1 MEAEMNIDK
10 YFRCYATVNLDLI
23 HKNVEVMKERLNP
36 ETKILAVIKTDGYGH
51 GAVPVAKALED
62 ICYGY
67 AIATAYEGHNL
78 RRHNINKPIFIL
90 GYVPETE
97 IDIAINEDMIPPV
110 FSMEMAEIISKHAV
124 NAGKTVKIN
133 IAVDTGMSRIGYIPS
148 ESAISEVVNISK
160 LPNIEIESIFTHFAK
175 ADYKDKSF
183 TEKQLNEFNNF
194 INGLERAGVTIP
206 IHQCANSAAMMEMPD
221 TNMNISRAGI
231 SMYGLYPSEEMDK
244 ENMKLYPAMS
254 VYSHVVHVKEIE
266 AGRGISYGQTFVADK
281 PMKIATIPMGYGDG
295 YPRSLSNT
303 GYVLINGKRANI
315 VGRVC
320 MDQFMVDVTGMD
332 VKTGDLVVLAGKS
345 GDEEIFIDELAVTA
359 GSFNYEFICDIGKRV
374 PRVYIKDQKIVGTK
388 DYFADDYEIDL

>member
-1 MEAEMNIDK
+1 MNIDK
-10 YFRCYATVNLDLI
+10 YFRCYATVDLDLI
-23 HKNVEVMKERLNP
+23 HKNVEVMKEKLNP

-90 GYVPETE
+90 GYVPETD
-97 IDIAINEDMIPPV
+97 IDVAISEDMIPPV
-110 FSMEMAEIISKHAV
+110 FTWEMAEVISKHAV
-124 NAGKTVKIN
+124 KADKTVKIN

-148 ESAISEVVNISK
+148 EEAVQEILNISK
-160 LPNIEIESIFTHFAK
+160 LPNLKIESIFTHFAK

-183 TEKQLNEFNNF
+183 TEKQLKEFNDF
-194 INGLERAGVTIP
+194 IKDLENAGVTIP
-206 IHQCANSAAMMEMPD
+206 IHQCANSAAMMEMPE
-221 TNMNISRAGI
+221 TNLNISRAGI

-244 ENMKLYPAMS
+244 ENMKLYPAMA

-266 AGRGISYGQTFVADK
+266 AGRGISYGQTFVANK

-295 YPRSLSNT
+295 YPRNLSNV
-303 GYVLINGKRANI
+303 GYVLVNGKRANI

-320 MDQFMVDVTGMD
+320 MDQFMVDVTGME

-345 GDEEIFIDELAVTA
+345 GDEEILIDELAVMA

-374 PRVYIKDQKIVGTK
+374 PRVYIKDGKIVGTK
-388 DYFADDYEIDL
+388 DYFADDYEINF

>member
-1 MEAEMNIDK
+1 MNIDK
-10 YFRCYATVNLDLI
+10 YFRCYATVDLDLI
-23 HKNVEVMKERLNP
+23 HKNVEVMKEKLNP

-90 GYVPETE
+90 GYVPETD
-97 IDIAINEDMIPPV
+97 IDVAISEDMIPPV
-110 FSMEMAEIISKHAV
+110 FTWEMAEVISKHAV
-124 NAGKTVKIN
+124 KADKTVKIN

-148 ESAISEVVNISK
+148 EEAVQEILNISK
-160 LPNIEIESIFTHFAK
+160 LPNLKIESIFTHFAK

-183 TEKQLNEFNNF
+183 TEKQLKEFNDF
-194 INGLERAGVTIP
+194 IKDLENAGVTIP
-206 IHQCANSAAMMEMPD
+206 IHQCANSAAMMEMPE
-221 TNMNISRAGI
+221 TNLNISRAGI

-244 ENMKLYPAMS
+244 ENMKLYPAMA

-266 AGRGISYGQTFVADK
+266 AGRGISYGQTFVANK

-295 YPRSLSNT
+295 YPRNLSNV
-303 GYVLINGKRANI
+303 GYVLVNGKRANI

-320 MDQFMVDVTGMD
+320 MDQFMVDVTGME

-345 GDEEIFIDELAVTA
+345 GDEEILIDELAIMA

-374 PRVYIKDQKIVGTK
+374 PRVYIKDGKIVGTK
-388 DYFADDYEIDL
+388 DYFADDYEINF